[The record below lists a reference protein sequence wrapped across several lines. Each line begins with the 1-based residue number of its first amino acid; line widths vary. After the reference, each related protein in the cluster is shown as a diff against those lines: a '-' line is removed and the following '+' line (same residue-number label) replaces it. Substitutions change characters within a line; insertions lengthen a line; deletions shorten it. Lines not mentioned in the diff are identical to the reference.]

1 VEKLPNIKSAKKR
14 VQIEKR
20 NNLRNRMVKSELKT
34 LVKNY
39 EVLIDEKNTEKAQES
54 FREVSGALDSAVL
67 KGVVHKNYAARK
79 KSAFS
84 KKLNAIM
91 Q

>member
-1 VEKLPNIKSAKKR
+1 MPNIKSAKKR